1 MNTSDSKYK
10 AIAAL
15 EQFIREGRPVKFPVK
30 GTSML
35 PFIVGGRDCVEFY
48 PVEGELKVGDIVM
61 ARVEE
66 GYPVVHRIVGIEPAA
81 GDASFSADDCR
92 IVLTGD
98 GNLGFK
104 EHCLRKDVIAKAHV
118 VIRPD
123 GSRKSLISQKA
134 LRNWHRWQRLRP
146 VRRVLLKIIKLYIRL
161 SYKN

>member
-61 ARVEE
+61 ARVAE
-66 GYPVVHRIVGIEPAA
+66 GYPVVHRIIGIEPVA
-81 GDASFSADDCR
+81 GDASPASFSADDCR
-92 IVLTGD
+92 IILTGD

-104 EHCLRKDVIAKAHV
+104 
-118 VIRPD
+118 
-123 GSRKSLISQKA
+123 
-134 LRNWHRWQRLRP
+134 
-146 VRRVLLKIIKLYIRL
+146 
-161 SYKN
+161 

>member
-66 GYPVVHRIVGIEPAA
+66 GYPVLRSIACARMSLRRRMLLSDPMAA
-81 GDASFSADDCR
+81 VRVSSR
-92 IVLTGD
+92 
-98 GNLGFK
+98 
-104 EHCLRKDVIAKAHV
+104 RK
-118 VIRPD
+118 R
-123 GSRKSLISQKA
+123 SETE
-134 LRNWHRWQRLRP
+134 HRWQRLRP
-146 VRRVLLKIIKLYIRL
+146 VRRVLLKIIKLYILL

>member
-1 MNTSDSKYK
+1 MNISDSKYK

-35 PFIVGGRDCVEFY
+35 PFIVGDRDCVEFY

-66 GYPVVHRIVGIEPAA
+66 GYPVVHRIIGIEPVAGAA
-81 GDASFSADDCR
+81 SPASFSADDCR

-104 EHCLRKDVIAKAHV
+104 EHSNA
-118 VIRPD
+118 
-123 GSRKSLISQKA
+123 
-134 LRNWHRWQRLRP
+134 
-146 VRRVLLKIIKLYIRL
+146 
-161 SYKN
+161 

>member
-35 PFIVGGRDCVEFY
+35 PFIVGDRDCVEFY

-66 GYPVVHRIVGIEPAA
+66 GYRWCIASSGLSLLQETPPFLQMLAA
-81 GDASFSADDCR
+81 
-92 IVLTGD
+92 
-98 GNLGFK
+98 
-104 EHCLRKDVIAKAHV
+104 
-118 VIRPD
+118 
-123 GSRKSLISQKA
+123 
-134 LRNWHRWQRLRP
+134 
-146 VRRVLLKIIKLYIRL
+146 
-161 SYKN
+161 SY

>member
-1 MNTSDSKYK
+1 MNISYSKYK

-35 PFIVGGRDCVEFY
+35 PFIVGDRDCVEFY

-66 GYPVVHRIVGIEPAA
+66 GYPVVHRIIGIEPVAGAA
-81 GDASFSADDCR
+81 SPASFSADDCR

-104 EHCLRKDVIAKAHV
+104 EHACARMSLRRRMLSSVPTAAVRVSSRRK
-118 VIRPD
+118 RSETGTD
-123 GSRKSLISQKA
+123 GRG
-134 LRNWHRWQRLRP
+134 
-146 VRRVLLKIIKLYIRL
+146 
-161 SYKN
+161 

>member
-1 MNTSDSKYK
+1 MNISDSKYK

-66 GYPVVHRIVGIEPAA
+66 GYPVVHRIIGIEPVTGAA
-81 GDASFSADDCR
+81 SPHPF
-92 IVLTGD
+92 LQM
-98 GNLGFK
+98 
-104 EHCLRKDVIAKAHV
+104 IAV
-118 VIRPD
+118 
-123 GSRKSLISQKA
+123 SC
-134 LRNWHRWQRLRP
+134 
-146 VRRVLLKIIKLYIRL
+146 
-161 SYKN
+161 

>member
-66 GYPVVHRIVGIEPAA
+66 GYPVVHRIIG
-81 GDASFSADDCR
+81 R
-92 IVLTGD
+92 L
-98 GNLGFK
+98 LG
-104 EHCLRKDVIAKAHV
+104 
-118 VIRPD
+118 
-123 GSRKSLISQKA
+123 
-134 LRNWHRWQRLRP
+134 
-146 VRRVLLKIIKLYIRL
+146 LLV
-161 SYKN
+161 SKNK

>member
-35 PFIVGGRDCVEFY
+35 PFIVGDRDCVEFY

-66 GYPVVHRIVGIEPAA
+66 GYPVVHRIIGIEPVA
-81 GDASFSADDCR
+81 GDASPASFSADDCR

-98 GNLGFK
+98 
-104 EHCLRKDVIAKAHV
+104 
-118 VIRPD
+118 
-123 GSRKSLISQKA
+123 
-134 LRNWHRWQRLRP
+134 
-146 VRRVLLKIIKLYIRL
+146 
-161 SYKN
+161 

>member
-66 GYPVVHRIVGIEPAA
+66 GYPVVHRVIGIEPVA
-81 GDASFSADDCR
+81 GDASPASF
-92 IVLTGD
+92 LQM
-98 GNLGFK
+98 
-104 EHCLRKDVIAKAHV
+104 IAASY
-118 VIRPD
+118 
-123 GSRKSLISQKA
+123 SRVMEISA
-134 LRNWHRWQRLRP
+134 LRSIACARMLLR
-146 VRRVLLKIIKLYIRL
+146 RRML
-161 SYKN
+161 SSVPMAAARVSSRRKRSETGTDGRG